1 MKQHPI
7 PQNVLDVEFKLFTKF
22 TLKEFAY
29 LAAGV
34 LGGSLFL
41 LLNRQIGLPGI
52 IAWPAF
58 LLLSGLGAFLAL
70 VPINDQNADE
80 FIKNFFTA
88 INRPTQRVWL
98 SNEMQENRTKPVINA
113 DLDQKKK
120 IIGGDMKSEKK
131 SSQFVEKPGDDI
143 LDTESNQT
151 TENKDH
157 RLVAETREDKQI
169 NQQRNLTIGPQ
180 NISQYQFK
188 IQSVDKF
195 PGNINIWLTDV
206 NNRGLANIPTFL
218 KNKDGKVIFANRT
231 GPNGYFLTN
240 QIFPPGMYYVQ
251 FEQDTYQIPNVQLVL
266 DGSEGKNPIKIT
278 AQMK

>member
-34 LGGSLFL
+34 LSGGLFL
-41 LLNRQIGLPGI
+41 LLNRQVGLPGI

-58 LLLSGLGAFLAL
+58 FILSGVGAFLAL

-98 SNEMQENRTKPVINA
+98 NERMKEDRTKPVINT
-113 DLDQKKK
+113 DIDSKKK
-120 IIGGDMKSEKK
+120 IIGGGTDKK
-131 SSQFVEKPGDDI
+131 SKTFQEKPGDDI
-143 LDTESNQT
+143 FQTEPEIDSTSSQQ
-151 TENKDH
+151 E
-157 RLVAETREDKQI
+157 QI
-169 NQQRNLTIGPQ
+169 NTVDGTNTLIIGPQ

-188 IQSVDKF
+188 IQSEDKL
-195 PGNINIWLTDV
+195 PGNINVWLADV
-206 NNRGLANIPTFL
+206 NNRGLSNIPVFL
-218 KNKDGKVIFANRT
+218 KNKNGKVIFANKT

-240 QIFPPGMYYVQ
+240 RIFPPDVYYIQ
-251 FEQDTYQIPNVQLVL
+251 FDQSTYNIPTVQLL
-266 DGSEGKNPIKIT
+266 INGNESKNPIKIT
-278 AQMK
+278 AQLK